1 MSNDLAE
8 KLQKQFDKELAAL
21 YKKYTDKADAKGVPF
36 DIKKHQFYNLDY
48 EKVQKKAKKK
58 QGTK

>member
-1 MSNDLAE
+1 MSKDLAE

-21 YKKYTDKADAKGVPF
+21 YRKYSDKADSKGVPF
-36 DIKKHQFYNLDY
+36 DIKRHQFYNLEHD
-48 EKVQKKAKKK
+48 KVKKSKGK